1 MLFHLYAAAGKRERG
16 GEGGGFG
23 NFHTGGGKN
32 GVCNAGVVIG
42 AGMIGV
48 VGR

>member
-1 MLFHLYAAAGKRERG
+1 MLFHLYAAAGKRERDR
-16 GEGGGFG
+16 GGGG
-23 NFHTGGGKN
+23 GVCNFHTGGGKN

-48 VGR
+48 V